1 MKLQPKHFV
10 SFNEFLKVKEPS
22 KALRKRRRQNPLF
35 TGFKN
40 SLSILVNTSLI
51 LQDTKSCNLCRMR
64 FFIAYKITP

>member
-22 KALRKRRRQNPLF
+22 KALRQCRRQKPLF

-40 SLSILVNTSLI
+40 SLSFVANASLN
-51 LQDTKSCNLCRMR
+51 LQDTKSCNLCSMR
-64 FFIAYKITP
+64 LDCS